1 MWIMKPAGLS
11 RGRGI
16 KVYSSLAK
24 ILEFFKNK
32 DTPWIV
38 MKYIE
43 NPLVVSKRKVSH

>member
-1 MWIMKPAGLS
+1 MWIMKPGGLS

-16 KVYSSLAK
+16 KVYKNLEN

-32 DTPWIV
+32 DTPWVV

-43 NPLVVSKRKVSH
+43 NPLII